1 MAPPFSSSDYRVT
14 IPLRG
19 LTESSVSSS
28 NIINGTITG
37 SDISATT
44 ITDAN
49 IQTATITESKLVA
62 ALQTKLAQY
71 ESRIYALENP

>member
-14 IPLRG
+14 IPL
-19 LTESSVSSS
+19 TENSVSSS

-37 SDISATT
+37 SDIASTT

-49 IQTATITESKLVA
+49 IQTSTITESKLVA
-62 ALQTKLAQY
+62 ALQTKLAEY
-71 ESRIYALENP
+71 ETRIYNLEHP

>member
-14 IPLRG
+14 IPL
-19 LTESSVSSS
+19 TQNSVSSS

-37 SDISATT
+37 ADIASTT

-49 IQTATITESKLVA
+49 IATATITEA
-62 ALQTKLAQY
+62 KLAQIIQTTLA
-71 ESRIYALENP
+71 EFETRIYNLEHP

>member
-14 IPLRG
+14 IPL
-19 LTESSVSSS
+19 TQNSVSSS

-37 SDISATT
+37 SDIASTT

-49 IQTATITESKLVA
+49 IATGTITEA
-62 ALQTKLAQY
+62 KLAAAIQTILSEF
-71 ESRIYALENP
+71 ESRIYALEHP